1 MFLAAR
7 GLKGARPRRP
17 SGHEC
22 HYAAE
27 LQLGFAVAVDE
38 AASNE
43 KHSNSFDIRKF
54 AFDRNARSGG
64 KPVEPSAPSSD
75 KTPGVTP
82 NNARMPLPS
91 FESYYAPY
99 YGFGPYYA
107 PFYAM
112 TFPYW
117 TGASDPYTPNPHRNT
132 PGAEAKD

>member
-1 MFLAAR
+1 MKNTAIALTFASLLLTGTPVLAA
-7 GLKGARPRRP
+7 
-17 SGHEC
+17 
-22 HYAAE
+22 
-27 LQLGFAVAVDE
+27 
-38 AASNE
+38 N
-43 KHSNSFDIRKF
+43 
-54 AFDRNARSGG
+54 
-64 KPVEPSAPSSD
+64 PVEPSAPSSD

-107 PFYAM
+107 PFYAPFYAR
-112 TFPYW
+112 FPKW